1 MEENVKNEYP
11 EEYKRIKSLGYET
24 VEKRKIL
31 PNLNTGIHFHP
42 FTACMI
48 ILEGSIVLNQDSK
61 KVILN
66 QGDFI
71 SVDENKAHDEKTDIR
86 GATVLYGK
94 KFNGN
99 RRNLALVN
107 DSLNTLYLGDNN
119 KLISFI
125 TKSPVS
131 HILYLTLYK
140 QFYSE
145 IWHTQE
151 DILNLIPKKYG
162 SRSTIINLINDGVDR
177 EYILKKITH
186 SDKRSVYYELE
197 KEIFQEIEEWV
208 QSRELKLLEMFKT

>member
-1 MEENVKNEYP
+1 MKDNIQAEYP
-11 EEYKRIKSLGYET
+11 EEYKKIKSLGYET

-31 PNLNTGIHFHP
+31 PNLDTGIHFHP

-48 ILEGSIVLNQDSK
+48 ILEGSIVLKEDSK

-71 SVDENKAHDEKTDIR
+71 SVEGNKAHDEKTDIR

-94 KFNGN
+94 KFSGN
-99 RRNLALVN
+99 KRNLALVD

-119 KLISFI
+119 KLISLI

-140 QFYSE
+140 QYYSE
-145 IWHTQE
+145 IWHSQE

-162 SRSTIINLINDGVDR
+162 SRSTVINLINDGVDR
-177 EYILKKITH
+177 EYIIKKATH
-186 SDKRSVYYELE
+186 LDKRAVYYELE
-197 KEIFQEIEEWV
+197 KNIFQEIEDWI
-208 QSRELKLLEMFKT
+208 QNRKLKLLETIKD

>member
-1 MEENVKNEYP
+1 MEESVKNEYP

-119 KLISFI
+119 KLISLI
-125 TKSPVS
+125 TKSPVT

-145 IWHTQE
+145 IWHSQE

-162 SRSTIINLINDGVDR
+162 SRSTVINLINDGVDR
-177 EYILKKITH
+177 EYIIKKTTR

-208 QSRELKLLEMFKT
+208 QSRELKLREMFKT

>member
-1 MEENVKNEYP
+1 MEDNIKAEYP
-11 EEYKRIKSLGYET
+11 EEYKKIKSLGYET

-31 PNLNTGIHFHP
+31 PNLDTGIHFHP

-48 ILEGSIVLNQDSK
+48 ILEGSIVLNEDSN

-71 SVDENKAHDEKTDIR
+71 SVDGNKKHDEKTDIR

-99 RRNLALVN
+99 KNNFALVN

-119 KLISFI
+119 KLISLI
-125 TKSPVS
+125 TKSPVT

-145 IWHTQE
+145 IWHRQE

-162 SRSTIINLINDGVDR
+162 SRSTVINLINDGVDR
-177 EYILKKITH
+177 EYIIKKTTR

-208 QSRELKLLEMFKT
+208 QSRELKLREMFKT

>member
-1 MEENVKNEYP
+1 MEDNIKAEYP
-11 EEYKRIKSLGYET
+11 EEYKKIKSLGYET

-31 PNLNTGIHFHP
+31 PNLDTGIHFHP
-42 FTACMI
+42 FTSCMI
-48 ILEGSIVLNQDSK
+48 ILEGSIVLNEDSN

-71 SVDENKAHDEKTDIR
+71 SVDGNKKHDEKTDIR

-99 RRNLALVN
+99 KNNLALVN

-119 KLISFI
+119 KLISLI
-125 TKSPVS
+125 TKSPVT

-145 IWHTQE
+145 IWHRQE

-162 SRSTIINLINDGVDR
+162 SRSTVINLINDGVDR
-177 EYILKKITH
+177 EYIIKKTTR

-208 QSRELKLLEMFKT
+208 QSRELKLREMFKT